1 MTVPNLSLSN
11 LPKPSLQAASCRV
24 GLIEVAAR
32 HQFGIEALERA
43 WFSHSFVYVPSES
56 GVGISQDGI
65 SLTIDLTNSSYAAGL
80 FAEKLLRH
88 YGIELVE
95 ETVCG
100 LANLLPALE
109 DCLARGLLPV
119 TSFDPAFATGT
130 HAYGRVHQEHFVAP
144 FEISPRGIRVADVNL
159 GEYTISYDDY
169 EACLLHLNQQ
179 GIPVRLATCRRAAS
193 TFAPANDERR
203 LAARDLIAAY
213 RNVHSSSAVEGLN
226 ALRLGLDAIR
236 SVLKETGQPFLIR
249 NLGRF
254 FRERHSV
261 WLQCPYLHGLFP
273 EQESEIT
280 KLQLLSRTAS
290 GAWYRLYGA
299 MWRAALEKNLSLM
312 ARVPEITDRV
322 LQIELELADV
332 YSALCRTLVASGEA

>member
-43 WFSHSFVYVPSES
+43 WFSHSFVYVPSQS

-65 SLTIDLTNSSYAAGL
+65 SLTVDLTNSSYAARH
-80 FAEKLLRH
+80 FSEKLLFH
-88 YGIELVE
+88 YGLELVE
-95 ETVCG
+95 HTPHSFAE
-100 LANLLPALE
+100 LLPALKN
-109 DCLARGLLPV
+109 CLGRGVLPV

-144 FEISPRGIRVADVNL
+144 FEITERGIRVTDVNL
-159 GEYTISYDDY
+159 GEYTVSYEDY
-169 EACLLHLNQQ
+169 EACVEHMNQQ
-179 GIPVRLATCRRAAS
+179 DLPVRLATCRRAVQTVAQVN
-193 TFAPANDERR
+193 ARQ
-203 LAARDLIAAY
+203 LAARDLIEAN
-213 RNVHSSSAVEGLN
+213 RNIHSSNANEGLN
-226 ALRLGLDAIR
+226 ALRQGLDAIR
-236 SVLKETGQPFLIR
+236 GVLKDTGQPFLLR

-261 WLQCPYLHGLFP
+261 WLQCPHLQHLLP
-273 EQESEIT
+273 EREVDIT
-280 KLQLLSRTAS
+280 KLHGLSRTAS

-299 MWRAALEKNLSLM
+299 MWRAALERNLSLM
-312 ARVPEITDRV
+312 ARVPEITDRI
-322 LQIELELADV
+322 LQVELELADV
-332 YSALCRTLVASGEA
+332 YSALSRTVALEHEV